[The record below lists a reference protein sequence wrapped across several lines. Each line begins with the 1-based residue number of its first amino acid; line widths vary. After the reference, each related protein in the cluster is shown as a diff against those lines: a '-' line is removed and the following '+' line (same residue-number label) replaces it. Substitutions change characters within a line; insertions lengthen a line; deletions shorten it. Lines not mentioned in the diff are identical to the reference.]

1 VTNPPDAYVARS
13 ARRRGAVLTVP
24 RSAARYALLGL
35 TIACIVALAVLKA
48 DGSAS
53 HVTSDVLG
61 GVLAVAFIALALI
74 DFRLSVAVTIFEL
87 VLGGAGG
94 HWIDYGSLSGRIF
107 LITVVTLRAAWL
119 TIVDWRQGLHPV
131 LGRYGA
137 HALALAILIPAIWIP
152 LGVLDGNGRHN
163 AFADGNGYL
172 FFAFVL
178 VVMTL
183 FRRGEG
189 AWLRRVFFAACA
201 TSAAAYFALIVLS
214 AAGVVGLATVRTWL
228 SVRLAMGGV
237 IGYMP
242 NGDFRLFTAGSLFLV
257 VGLVLTAQRLLVR
270 PRDLL
275 LWLLGA
281 VLTVDLIATYT
292 RGLWLSAIIGV
303 AFVLALEAR
312 GARQLGFAVAI
323 PSVLFGLA
331 LAVAPLAGFSLYGYV
346 FNRAATITASS
357 QAGFDRRVAN
367 PSFERSLR
375 GWRVNRAG
383 GRALQVSGTASSAR
397 SGTHSLELL
406 NSKPDQDAYVFQ
418 NLTVRSKTKYAVS
431 AWVNARALRLPAA
444 SGRGLLVWDA
454 QDGRLY
460 TVPLQRN
467 TDGWKRLSFT
477 FPTRAHAGDIQI
489 RLYAPQGRVLWDD
502 VRIAPRGH
510 ATATSR
516 ATGAALQVSSVPET
530 SASQTMALR
539 STAGGK
545 GDVAG
550 EASNAYKVAEAKALW
565 GYIKKRPIY
574 GYGFGKVAT
583 DFGTGYSYELSY
595 LDLMLKAGLIGLLLF
610 LSFPLRLIIDALRL
624 RWSSRYVSLER
635 VRRIGVPGVVV
646 GVVAGILL
654 AGATNP
660 YLFAAFGLVSIL
672 VMVAWMEEA
681 RPELVSLGNDDVLPP
696 DAVGSSRP
704 GSVADQDDP

>member
-1 VTNPPDAYVARS
+1 MNGIRAIQERVANPPDAYAAQSTARGARS
-13 ARRRGAVLTVP
+13 LDVP
-24 RSAARYALLGL
+24 RSAARFALLAL
-35 TIACIVALAVLKA
+35 TSGCIVALAVLKA
-48 DGSAS
+48 GGAGS
-53 HVTSDVLG
+53 HVTTDVLA
-61 GVLAVAFIALALI
+61 GVLAVGFIALTLV

-87 VLGGAGG
+87 ALGGAGG
-94 HWIDYGSLSGRIF
+94 HWVDYGSLSGRIF

-119 TIVDWRQGLHPV
+119 TIVDWRQGLHPL

-201 TSAAAYFALIVLS
+201 TSAVAYFSLIVLTS
-214 AAGVVGLATVRTWL
+214 SGVLSL
-228 SVRLAMGGV
+228 DSVRQWLAIRLGMGGV
-237 IGYMP
+237 IGHMA

-257 VGLVLTAQRLLVR
+257 VGLVLTTQRLLVR

-292 RGLWLSAIIGV
+292 RGLWLSAIIAV

-312 GARQLGFAVAI
+312 SVRQLGFAVGI

-331 LAVAPLAGFSLYGYV
+331 LAVTPLWGFSLDGYV
-346 FNRAATITASS
+346 FSRASTITTSS
-357 QAGFDRRVAN
+357 QPGFARRVTN
-367 PSFERSLR
+367 PGFERSLHGWAINR
-375 GWRVNRAG
+375 GG
-383 GRALQVSGTASSAR
+383 GRALHAGQTASAAR
-397 SGTHSLELL
+397 TGTHSLELL
-406 NSKPDQDAYVFQ
+406 NSKPDEDAYGFQ
-418 NLTVRSKTKYAVS
+418 NLSVKSKMTYGVS
-431 AWVNARALRLPAA
+431 AWVNAQGLRLPAA
-444 SGRGLLVWDA
+444 GGRGLLVWDA
-454 QDGRLY
+454 QDRRLY
-460 TVPLQRN
+460 TVPLTRSTN
-467 TDGWKRLSFT
+467 GWKRLSFT

-489 RLYAPQGRVLWDD
+489 RLYAPAGRVLWDD
-502 VRIAPRGH
+502 VEFGARGH
-510 ATATSR
+510 AGASARAAGDGLQVISLPSTSATQ
-516 ATGAALQVSSVPET
+516 AMALQ
-530 SASQTMALR
+530 

-565 GYIKKRPIY
+565 GYIKKRPLY
-574 GYGFGKVAT
+574 GYGFGKVAS

-610 LSFPLRLIIDALRL
+610 LSFSLRLIVDALRL
-624 RWSSRYVSLER
+624 RWSSKYVSLER

-672 VMVAWMEEA
+672 VTVAWLEEA
-681 RPELVSLGNDDVLPP
+681 QP
-696 DAVGSSRP
+696 
-704 GSVADQDDP
+704 

>member
-1 VTNPPDAYVARS
+1 
-13 ARRRGAVLTVP
+13 
-24 RSAARYALLGL
+24 
-35 TIACIVALAVLKA
+35 
-48 DGSAS
+48 
-53 HVTSDVLG
+53 VLG

-107 LITVVTLRAAWL
+107 LITVVTLRAGWL
-119 TIVDWRQGLHPV
+119 TIVDWRRGLHPI

-152 LGVLDGNGRHN
+152 LGLADGNGRHN

-201 TSAAAYFALIVLS
+201 TSAAAYFILIVLTS
-214 AAGVVGLATVRTWL
+214 SGVLSLDSVRKWLAL
-228 SVRLAMGGV
+228 RLAMGGV
-237 IGYMP
+237 IGYMA

-257 VGLVLTAQRLLVR
+257 VGLVLTAQRLLGR

-275 LWLLGA
+275 LWLLGT

-312 GARQLGFAVAI
+312 SVRQLGFAVGI

-331 LAVAPLAGFSLYGYV
+331 LAVTPIWGFSLAGYA
-346 FNRAATITASS
+346 FSRASTITASN
-357 QAGFDRRVAN
+357 QPGFARGVTN
-367 PSFERSLR
+367 PGFERSLH
-375 GWRVNRAG
+375 GWEINHG
-383 GRALQVSGTASSAR
+383 GRRGLRVQHAATSAR
-397 SGTHSLELL
+397 TGTHSLELL
-406 NSKPDQDAYVFQ
+406 NSKADEDAYAFQ
-418 NLTVRSKTKYAVS
+418 NLAVKSKRTYAVS

-444 SGRGLLVWDA
+444 GGRGLLVWDA
-454 QDGRLY
+454 QDRRLY
-460 TVPLQRN
+460 TVPLTRSTN
-467 TDGWKRLSFT
+467 GWKRLSFT
-477 FPTRAHAGDIQI
+477 FPTRAHAGDVQI
-489 RLYAPQGRVLWDD
+489 RLYAPAGRVLWDD
-502 VRIAPRGH
+502 VQFGARGPAGASARAAGDGLQVISLPSTS
-510 ATATSR
+510 ATQVM
-516 ATGAALQVSSVPET
+516 ALQ
-530 SASQTMALR
+530 

-574 GYGFGKVAT
+574 GYGFGKVAS

-610 LSFPLRLIIDALRL
+610 LSFPLRLIVDALRL
-624 RWSSRYVSLER
+624 RWSSKYVSLER

-672 VMVAWMEEA
+672 AMVAWLEEA
-681 RPELVSLGNDDVLPP
+681 QS
-696 DAVGSSRP
+696 
-704 GSVADQDDP
+704 